1 MCPNQIIGQQQKKPA
16 DQFHD
21 LFMDAIK
28 HKSMGN
34 YDKAI
39 EKLQECEGLNP
50 QEYAVYY
57 ELGRNYYFQKK
68 YIEASEAFDKAL
80 SLDHS
85 NSWIKRSLYNVYL
98 AEGNHIEA
106 IKIAT
111 ELSEKFPK
119 YKEELVALFINSQ
132 QIEKAIAL
140 INELDKEQGYSLKR
154 EQYKEQIGLIKGT
167 INSDIKSLNQDI
179 SDKPKEV
186 SNYLSLIH
194 SYLKKGDQ
202 TKANKSAQELLFQ
215 VSNAAQRIEESLD
228 ILESDNDKQEI
239 LCLIAASY
247 VTTQDYQTAIKLLK
261 SSITINQYH
270 LDSHL
275 LLLQVLNNTENYQE
289 MDAIASE
296 LIVVFPLQPEL
307 YYFLGLTKNE
317 QQDYKKAKTILED
330 GLDFVV
336 ENDELE
342 IRIRQQLKRSCQA
355 LELVKEV
362 SQHNSRIQELLKTK

>member
-1 MCPNQIIGQQQKKPA
+1 MGQQQKKPA

-28 HKSMGN
+28 HKSMAN

-39 EKLQECEGLNP
+39 ETLQECEALNP
-50 QEYAVYY
+50 HEYAVYY

-80 SLDHS
+80 SLDQS
-85 NSWIKRSLYNVYL
+85 NSWIKRSLYNVYI

-119 YKEELVALFINSQ
+119 YKEELVALFMNSQ

-179 SDKPKEV
+179 SDDPKEV
-186 SNYLSLIH
+186 SNYLILIQ

-202 TKANKSAQELLFQ
+202 TKANKATQELLLQ
-215 VSNAAQRIEESLD
+215 VSNASQRIEESLD
-228 ILESDNDKQEI
+228 VLESDNDKQEI
-239 LCLIAASY
+239 LCLIASSY
-247 VTTQDYQTAIKLLK
+247 ATKQDYQTAIKLLK

-275 LLLQVLNNTENYQE
+275 LLLQVFNNTANYQE

-317 QQDYKKAKTILED
+317 QQDYKKAKTILEE

-336 ENDELE
+336 DNDELE
-342 IRIRQQLKRSCQA
+342 IRIRQQLTRSCQA
-355 LELVKEV
+355 LDLAKEV